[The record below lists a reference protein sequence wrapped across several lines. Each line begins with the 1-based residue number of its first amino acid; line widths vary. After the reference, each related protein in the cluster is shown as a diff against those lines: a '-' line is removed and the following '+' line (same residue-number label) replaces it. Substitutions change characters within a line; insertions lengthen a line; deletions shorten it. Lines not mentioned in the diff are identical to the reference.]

1 MSCLIFLNFW
11 LVAKW
16 LLIEHTECSTSSIII
31 IKNIFLFLYSE
42 SAKGDVKKE
51 ESKEEAMEVDEH
63 KPADTK
69 SPTKEAAAAS
79 T

>member
-1 MSCLIFLNFW
+1 MTS
-11 LVAKW
+11 
-16 LLIEHTECSTSSIII
+16 LLLELKHIREYWDWDNSTSSIIT
-31 IKNIFLFLYSE
+31 IKNIFPFLCSE

-69 SPTKEAAAAS
+69 SPTKEAATVS

>member
-1 MSCLIFLNFW
+1 MQFHEIFVTHHYKNKLNYF
-11 LVAKW
+11 
-16 LLIEHTECSTSSIII
+16 
-31 IKNIFLFLYSE
+31 FYSE

-51 ESKEEAMEVDEH
+51 APKEEEAMEVDEH

-69 SPTKEAAAAS
+69 SPTKEAATVS